1 MVLVALLA
9 FLTMPAAAWAV
20 PSGETWGAELAV
32 ADGDD
37 VDVVAAD
44 DAVRITDTA
53 PRTTSSGPLPA
64 EGTLLLAPRRLGA
77 VTDRVSA
84 AVTADRPAGSEVLVA
99 VRGLGDDGSWS
110 EWIPAGADGPAQLP
124 AATLQ
129 VQVRVTLVAGPDDA
143 SPALRRLWLTADA
156 TPTPR
161 LLAAPTSPFSARVFA
176 TRLGLVGNTTA
187 NGHRVA
193 TDDRFVALPSR
204 RALAPR
210 DRGDYTVQVCADTG
224 RCTWAP
230 VWDVGPWNTKDDY
243 WGTDRESFRD
253 LPRGVPQ
260 AQAAKQDGYDD
271 GRDSFGRRVA
281 NPAGIDL
288 ADGTFRRDLGL
299 ADNAWVDVT
308 YLWTGSGPAGTA
320 GDDDPVDVRSAPAA
334 DAAVVGT
341 VAPLSRVPVRCT
353 AAGFLRID
361 TDQYVPADALE
372 APDVP
377 AC

>member
-1 MVLVALLA
+1 MVLVAFLA
-9 FLTMPAAAWAV
+9 FLTMPAAARAV

-53 PRTTSSGPLPA
+53 PRTTSAGPAPA

-99 VRGLGDDGSWS
+99 VRGLDDDGSWS
-110 EWIPAGADGPAQLP
+110 EWIPTGTDGPARLP

-230 VWDVGPWNTKDDY
+230 VWDVGPWNTEDDY

-260 AQAAKQDGYDD
+260 AQAARLDGYDD
-271 GRDSFGRRVA
+271 GRDGFGRRVA

-299 ADNAWVDVT
+299 TDNAWVDVT

-320 GDDDPVDVRSAPAA
+320 GDDAVTVRSAPAA

-341 VAPLSRVPVRCT
+341 VAPLSRVPVQCT

-361 TDQYVPADALE
+361 TDRYVPAEALE

>member
-9 FLTMPAAAWAV
+9 FLTTPVAAWAV

-32 ADGDD
+32 AGGDD
-37 VDVVAAD
+37 VAVVAAD
-44 DAVRITDTA
+44 DAVRLADTA
-53 PRTTSSGPLPA
+53 PRATSSGPAPA

-77 VTDRVSA
+77 VADRVSA
-84 AVTADRPAGSEVLVA
+84 AVTADRPVGSEVLVA
-99 VRGLGDDGSWS
+99 VRGLRDDRSWS
-110 EWIPAGADGPAQLP
+110 EWVPTGTDGPARLP
-124 AATLQ
+124 VATLQ
-129 VQVRVTLVAGPDDA
+129 VQVRVTLVAGPDA

-161 LLAAPTSPFSARVFA
+161 LVAAPTSPFSARVFA

-193 TDDRFVALPSR
+193 TDDRFVALSSR
-204 RALAPR
+204 RALAPE
-210 DRGDYTVQVCADTG
+210 DRGDYTVEVCADTG
-224 RCTWAP
+224 RCSWAP
-230 VWDVGPWNTKDDY
+230 VWDVGPWNTRDDY
-243 WGTDRESFRD
+243 WSTGRESFRD

-260 AQAAKQDGYDD
+260 AQAARLDGYDD
-271 GRDSFGRRVA
+271 GRDGFGRRVA

-299 ADNAWVDVT
+299 TDNAWVDVT

-320 GDDDPVDVRSAPAA
+320 DGDDPVDVRSAPASG
-334 DAAVVGT
+334 AAVVGT
-341 VAPLSRVPVRCT
+341 VAPLARVPVQCAT
-353 AAGFLRID
+353 AGWLRID
-361 TDQYVPADALE
+361 TDGYVPADALE